1 MQVKNISG
9 HDISFMFQSPKSTSS
24 MPVFDTVNLVTG
36 WTVEIAEDIW
46 NILSKQT
53 TSISTFTEE
62 VEPITEGK
70 PTIKGFGSEAVVPS
84 KLIRTWSGTSKT
96 VNLIDHLVKTRQ
108 IELVR
113 GEEVALPQRSVMESF
128 LKRHN
133 EKFTSAM
140 TDEELMNK
148 VRVVKSELEAL
159 KDL

>member
-1 MQVKNISG
+1 MLVKNISG
-9 HDISFMFQSPKSTSS
+9 HDISFMFQSPKSTEA

-36 WTVEIAEDIW
+36 WTVDIPEGIW
-46 NILSKQT
+46 KIVNEQT

-70 PTIKGFGSEAVVPS
+70 PTLKGFGGEAVTPS
-84 KLIRTWSGTSKT
+84 KVIRTWTGVSKT
-96 VNLIDHLVKTRQ
+96 VNLIEHLVKTRQ
-108 IELVR
+108 IELVK
-113 GEEVALPQRSVMESF
+113 GEEAPMPQRSVMESF

-140 TDEELMNK
+140 TDEELMGK
-148 VRVVKSELEAL
+148 VRAVKAELEAL

>member
-1 MQVKNISG
+1 MLVKNISG
-9 HDISFMFQSPKSTSS
+9 HDISFMFQSPKSTSA

-36 WTVEIAEDIW
+36 WTVDIPEDIW
-46 NILSKQT
+46 KIVSEQT

-70 PTIKGFGSEAVVPS
+70 PTIKGFGSEAVTPS
-84 KLIRTWSGTSKT
+84 KVIRTWTGVSKT
-96 VNLIDHLVKTRQ
+96 VNLIEHLVKTRQ
-108 IELVR
+108 IELVK
-113 GEEVALPQRSVMESF
+113 GEEVPMPQRSVMESF

-140 TDEELMNK
+140 TDEELMGK
-148 VRVVKSELEAL
+148 VRAVKAELEAL